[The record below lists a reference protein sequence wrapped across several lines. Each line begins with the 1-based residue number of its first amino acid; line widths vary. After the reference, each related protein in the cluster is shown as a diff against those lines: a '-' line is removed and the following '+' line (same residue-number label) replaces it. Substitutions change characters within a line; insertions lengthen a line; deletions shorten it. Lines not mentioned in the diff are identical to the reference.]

1 MNTPEDPTQSRRLA
15 GAFALCGLGT
25 LVLLANHPA
34 SAARDFAGVL
44 REEAANQLMDGLV
57 HGGFIFVLAALIVC
71 FVLLARRLGCGRVA
85 VVVTV
90 VAFCIG
96 CGAFMASMLV
106 DGLVIP
112 AVAARYVDVD
122 APEKLAAAKALF
134 VFAGALISFLMPL
147 GIAFQSIAMMSLG
160 GLFVAGPPRRR
171 VAGLAGVSFGA
182 LILVLLV
189 GSPAHMAS
197 HVLLGSIA
205 LIAVWYFVLAAL
217 LWHGGIA
224 NAAPQ
229 ERLAPQ

>member
-1 MNTPEDPTQSRRLA
+1 MSNPEDLTRPRRRLA

-25 LVLLANHPA
+25 LVLLANHPGG
-34 SAARDFAGVL
+34 AAHDFAGVL
-44 REEAANQLMDGLV
+44 REEAANQFMDGIV

-71 FVLLARRLGCGRVA
+71 FVLLARHLGSGRVP

-96 CGAFMASMLV
+96 CGALMGSMLV

-112 AVAARYVDVD
+112 AVAARYVGID
-122 APEKLAAAKALF
+122 APEKVAAAKALF

-147 GIAFQSIAMMSLG
+147 GIAFQSIAMVSLG
-160 GLFVAGPPRRR
+160 GLLIAGTPRRR
-171 VAGLAGVSFGA
+171 AAGIAGVSFGA

-189 GSPAHMAS
+189 SAPSHMAA

-205 LIAVWYFVLAAL
+205 LIAIWYFILAGL
-217 LWHGGIA
+217 LWRGGLA
-224 NAAPQ
+224 NSTPQ
-229 ERLAPQ
+229 